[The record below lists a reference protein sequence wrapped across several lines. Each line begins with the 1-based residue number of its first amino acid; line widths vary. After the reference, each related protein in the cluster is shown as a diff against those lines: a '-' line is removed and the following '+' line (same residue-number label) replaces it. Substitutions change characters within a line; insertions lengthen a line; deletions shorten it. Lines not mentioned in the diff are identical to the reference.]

1 MDMPCLKKLVAPV
14 LALSLLLVFAC
25 AGPSVKKTEKPHG
38 VYHRVKKGE
47 TLWGIAKAYNTD
59 ILDLLVVN
67 KIKQAD
73 TIEADSVIFIPGADH
88 VEESATPAEPPE
100 QAPAA
105 AVKEKTKPA
114 GPVREKPQPV
124 KEAVKSPAA
133 PPAAKAATKAR
144 PRNRTQEQASAASE
158 LGQLDAGRSR
168 FIWPLRGPVAAKFGI
183 QPNGQ
188 KCNGIR
194 IAAREGT
201 PVKASAP
208 GEIIFASPIKYY
220 GETIIIKHG
229 RHYLTVYA
237 FLKSKRAK
245 VGDHVKK
252 GEQIALLG
260 RPENNNGKPYLHF
273 EIRQNHKPKNPLFYL
288 PQPVKKKPSR

>member
-1 MDMPCLKKLVAPV
+1 MDMPCLKKLAVPA
-14 LALSLLLVFAC
+14 LALSLLLMFAC
-25 AGPSVKKTEKPHG
+25 AGPSVKKTERPHG

-88 VEESATPAEPPE
+88 VEESATPAET
-100 QAPAA
+100 PAA
-105 AVKEKTKPA
+105 PSARVPAATVKEKAKLG

-124 KEAVKSPAA
+124 KETEKKPR
-133 PPAAKAATKAR
+133 PAAKAE
-144 PRNRTQEQASAASE
+144 PRNKTPEQASSSSE
-158 LGQLDAGRSR
+158 LGQLDASHSR
-168 FIWPLRGPVAAKFGI
+168 FIWPLRGPVATKFGI

-194 IAAREGT
+194 ITAREGT

-208 GEIIFASPIKYY
+208 GEIIFSSPIKYY

-229 RHYLTVYA
+229 QHYLTVYA
-237 FLKSKRAK
+237 FLKNKRAK

-260 RPENNNGKPYLHF
+260 RPENNNARPYLHF
-273 EIRQNHKPKNPLFYL
+273 EIRQNQKPKNPLFYL
-288 PQPVKKKPSR
+288 PRSVKKKPSR